1 MNEQKPSQNQA
12 RGYQGE
18 LGKPASIAIKNDLNY
33 EQQIKENDNAGHY
46 PCGCGAKA
54 KEIGHKTILAVSVK
68 TPLKVGK

>member
-1 MNEQKPSQNQA
+1 
-12 RGYQGE
+12 
-18 LGKPASIAIKNDLNY
+18 LNN
-33 EQQIKENDNAGHY
+33 EQQIKENDNAGHH